1 MLEITFKF
9 RAQYP
14 NHYLKVTC
22 YHNRP
27 LTYMASTKIT
37 DESRRKLSY
46 FLNSRIP
53 HAHPLL
59 LLHHGP
65 HAHPPGGPVIR
76 RPLHCCSN
84 AWSRKSSRTAAVI
97 TAAAAASKILSA
109 NFCNKKKNWETTRGR
124 IF

>member
-53 HAHPLL
+53 HAHP
-59 LLHHGP
+59 
-65 HAHPPGGPVIR
+65 PGGPVIR

-97 TAAAAASKILSA
+97 TAAAASKILSA
-109 NFCNKKKNWETTRGR
+109 NFCNKKKLGNDAGEDLLKVRDGTRALFR
-124 IF
+124 SL

>member
-1 MLEITFKF
+1 
-9 RAQYP
+9 
-14 NHYLKVTC
+14 
-22 YHNRP
+22 
-27 LTYMASTKIT
+27 MASTKIT

-53 HAHPLL
+53 HAHPLLLHHGPHAHPL

-97 TAAAAASKILSA
+97 TAAAASKILSA
-109 NFCNKKKNWETTRGR
+109 NFCNKKKIGKRRGGGS
-124 IF
+124 FKG